1 MTNIRK
7 EAQGWVVRLVRDGC
21 EYSKYFRFSNGGVRK
36 SLERAKR
43 WRNARLRELGERQW
57 RRGPNTSKATN
68 NTSGT
73 IGVSKNKYG
82 RWVATWNEDGK
93 QRFKTFEKK
102 REAVAH
108 RKMQAKRLSKELAN

>member
-7 EAQGWVVRLVRDGC
+7 AEDGWIVRFVRDGE

-36 SLERAKR
+36 SRADAIK
-43 WRNARLRELGERQW
+43 WRDAQLAKLGPRKW
-57 RRGPNTSKATN
+57 RTGPNRARATN
-68 NTSGT
+68 NSSGI

-93 QRFKTFEKK
+93 QYFKTFRTK

-108 RKMQAKRLSKELAN
+108 RKATELR